1 MQRFS
6 RRSFLGALPCVALAG
21 VLAFPTAAGANP
33 AAFTAAT
40 TMLQLMNSF
49 SKPGN
54 GMGAMMN
61 AQFAMLGVI
70 SEQLNSIQSAIVD
83 LRNDVARLPDE
94 MRKVLVRAQRDDL
107 LSKMASCASLYRQR
121 ASASLGIPG
130 YFEQENIK
138 ADLRFILQQASF
150 VRGQLERVED
160 GSGPEASMIAPLGL
174 ALEVACQGHLVYNR
188 ADLRVTC
195 AHYTAWI
202 DRMLADG
209 PGSIAWRQAE
219 AVKRHDAAI
228 AEFEN
233 VGLAKDLRLGNFR
246 IAGSQI
252 GEEAADP
259 CIVLFE
265 FEVVGEQANGY
276 LPPPIGWSFGD
287 KTPYFGAGQRILGQ
301 IKLAEDKQLGVML
314 LEYVRAEPKF
324 FSAWGGNPVAGASD
338 WPTKTEKCY
347 RHDHRRERAYTPEQV
362 RAAINGPG
370 SRVAVNDHARAQLEV
385 AIARV
390 NSCRAEIGMCGLA
403 SVVASQSRKQIEDVL
418 RVIA

>member
-1 MQRFS
+1 
-6 RRSFLGALPCVALAG
+6 
-21 VLAFPTAAGANP
+21 
-33 AAFTAAT
+33 
-40 TMLQLMNSF
+40 
-49 SKPGN
+49 
-54 GMGAMMN
+54 
-61 AQFAMLGVI
+61 
-70 SEQLNSIQSAIVD
+70 
-83 LRNDVARLPDE
+83 
-94 MRKVLVRAQRDDL
+94 MRKVLTGAQRDDL

-121 ASASLGIPG
+121 AIASLGIPG

-202 DRMLADG
+202 DRMLSEA
-209 PGSIAWRQAE
+209 PGSIAWRQAD
-219 AVKRHDAAI
+219 AVKRHDATI

-259 CIVLFE
+259 CIVLFYYE
-265 FEVVGEQANGY
+265 LDGEQANGY
-276 LPPPIGWSFGD
+276 LPPPLGWSLG
-287 KTPYFGAGQRILGQ
+287 KNKYGAGQRILGQ
-301 IKLAEDKQLGVML
+301 IKLVEDKQLGVML
-314 LEYVRAEPKF
+314 LQYVRAEPKF
-324 FSAWGGNPVAGASD
+324 FSDWAGNTLAGSE
-338 WPTKTEKCY
+338 WPTPTEKCY
-347 RHDHRRERAYTPEQV
+347 RHDHRRQSAYTADQI

-385 AIARV
+385 AIARA

-403 SVVASQSRKQIEDVL
+403 SVVASQSRRQIEDVL